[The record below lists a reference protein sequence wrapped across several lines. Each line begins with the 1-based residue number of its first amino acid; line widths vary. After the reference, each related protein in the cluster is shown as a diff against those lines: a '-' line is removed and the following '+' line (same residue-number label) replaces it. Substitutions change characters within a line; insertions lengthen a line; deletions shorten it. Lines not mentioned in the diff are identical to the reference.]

1 MLAVKAIYE
10 NGKVRLLQGVG
21 NIKKARA
28 YVILIPEDAGN
39 KDTEQRIIQQIEP
52 IKIKG
57 EDLSKTIIKERSES
71 YYLMKMQQETGY
83 IQALLDDPDEDKW
96 TNVFEKLDEEEQF
109 FALAAQAAIE
119 DDSEE
124 DAVWRKYLK

>member
-1 MLAVKAIYE
+1 MLAVEGIYE
-10 NGKVRLLQGVG
+10 NGEIRLLKKVH
-21 NIKKARA
+21 IKKARA

-83 IQALLDDPDEDKW
+83 IQALLNDPDED
-96 TNVFEKLDEEEQF
+96 
-109 FALAAQAAIE
+109 
-119 DDSEE
+119 
-124 DAVWRKYLK
+124 VWNDL

>member
-109 FALAAQAAIE
+109 FALAAQATIE